1 MELIFNSLWIVGFVI
16 AIFIIKFVIRKSQS
30 IKAKQDLEC
39 YMANV
44 NNVHHAN
51 AVAAVKALLLVRG
64 HFLPK
69 ELRVDAQNWVEEMEE
84 KLKGE

>member
-39 YMANV
+39 
-44 NNVHHAN
+44 HA
-51 AVAAVKALLLVRG
+51 A
-64 HFLPK
+64 
-69 ELRVDAQNWVEEMEE
+69 ENWVDEIEE
-84 KLKGE
+84 KERERLVN